1 VLLGANI
8 ALTGPG
14 GARTVPAA
22 GFFEG
27 FYTTAAQPDEMITEV
42 HFPRPAGRT
51 VLTEFAQ
58 RRGDFAV
65 IAAAVAVDLDGGQC
79 RSVRVVLG
87 GAGPRPV
94 PVDTASLAG
103 QPATAGTWRAAGQ
116 LAAAQIDPPSD
127 GHGSAA
133 YRRKLA
139 ATLTERAL
147 AQASRR

>member
-1 VLLGANI
+1 VLLGASI
-8 ALTGPG
+8 TLAGPG
-14 GARTVPAA
+14 RPRTVPAA

-42 HFPRPAGRT
+42 HFPRVPGRA
-51 VLTEFAQ
+51 VLTEFAPRQ
-58 RRGDFAV
+58 GDFAV
-65 IAAAVAVDLDGGQC
+65 IAAAAVVERRGGRC
-79 RSVRVVLG
+79 RSVRVALG

-94 PVDTASLAG
+94 PIDTAGLAG

-147 AQASRR
+147 AQAGR